1 MGFLQLLI
9 GCDKYSIFV
18 LMVGDELLNLVY
30 CMVLIMLICNEDVDC
45 VFVGLWVI
53 WELVKVIGNVV
64 YFDVYIFSD
73 SYNFDIC
80 VVE

>member
-1 MGFLQLLI
+1 MFI

-18 LMVGDELLNLVY
+18 LIVGDELLNLEY
-30 CMVLIMLICNEDVDC
+30 CTVLIMFICNEDVNC
-45 VFVGLWVI
+45 VFVGLCVM
-53 WELVKVIGNVV
+53 WELVKVIGNVK

-73 SYNFDIC
+73 SYNLDIC